1 MNNVNIPFG
10 AIVKLVEY
18 LEHDERR
25 HFEDIQHDGEDVSGP
40 IYLSVATVTDW
51 LAGQG
56 IAWRNP
62 QAEFK
67 ASVEAAFAMHG
78 VAVVDEN

>member
-1 MNNVNIPFG
+1 MNSANIPFE
-10 AIVKLVEY
+10 AIVELVEY

-25 HFEDIQHDGEDVSGP
+25 HFEDMQHDGEDVSGH
-40 IYLSVATVTDW
+40 IHLSVRAVTDW
-51 LAGQG
+51 LADQG
-56 IAWRNP
+56 IAWRDP

-67 ASVEAAFAMHG
+67 ASVESAFDMRG

>member
-18 LEHDERR
+18 LEHDERE
-25 HFEDIQHDGEDVSGP
+25 HFEGMQYDGDDVSDH
-40 IYLSVATVTDW
+40 IYLSVKTVTDW

-56 IAWRNP
+56 IAWRDP
-62 QAEFK
+62 HAELM

-78 VAVVDEN
+78 VVVDEN